1 MKNIKKIF
9 RHWELYLFLLLVL
22 EFVVFGTVNPKKFL
36 RPASILSSI
45 TNYISVCIIS
55 LFVTMVMIT
64 GGMDIQASSII
75 GLTSII
81 EGVLWSDA
89 GLNIWT
95 AVICAIIAAAFCGA
109 LSGFFVAYCG
119 VQPMVVTLGGSFLY
133 SGLALLVSG
142 LSATPA
148 YQGISGFPAKTAEG
162 AFISYRFLG
171 KGKIAGVPTQIV
183 IYFILIL
190 FCAWLLHRTKYGEK
204 IYLIGVNQQAAEYS
218 GINTRL
224 VIMSTYVLSAVSAA
238 IAGTL
243 LTANVDSAK
252 YNLGSTF
259 TLSIITAVVLGGTLS
274 TGGKGSILGTV
285 LASLVICIMRYG
297 LPLCFGVSTQ
307 NLDLPVGVMLVL
319 VVVGREIAGKRL
331 ISGALRKLRKKASV

>member
-1 MKNIKKIF
+1 MKLIKKLLKQ
-9 RHWELYLFLLLVL
+9 WEFYLFLLIIL
-22 EFVVFGTVNPKKFL
+22 EFLIFGTVNPKKFL
-36 RPASILSSI
+36 RPASILNSI
-45 TNYISVCIIS
+45 TNYISVCIIA

-64 GGMDIQASSII
+64 GGIDIQASSII
-75 GLTSII
+75 GLTSIV

-89 GLNIWT
+89 GMNIWV
-95 AVICAIIAAAFCGA
+95 AVICAILVAAVCGA

-119 VQPMVVTLGGSFLY
+119 VQPMVVTLGGSFLF
-133 SGLALLVSG
+133 SGIALLVSG

-148 YQGISGFPAKTAEG
+148 YQGISGFPAKTEDG
-162 AFISYRFLG
+162 QFIAYRFLG
-171 KGKIAGVPTQIV
+171 KGKICGVPMQIV
-183 IYFILIL
+183 VYVLLIL

-204 IYLIGVNQQAAEYS
+204 LYLIGVNPGAAEYS
-218 GINTRL
+218 GINVRL
-224 VIMSTYVLSAVSAA
+224 TVMSTYILSAVSAA

-285 LASLVICIMRYG
+285 LASLAICILRYG

-307 NLDLPVGVMLVL
+307 NLDLPVGIMLVV
-319 VVVGREIAGKRL
+319 VVVGREV
-331 ISGALRKLRKKASV
+331 ISRHMLSGLLKKARK